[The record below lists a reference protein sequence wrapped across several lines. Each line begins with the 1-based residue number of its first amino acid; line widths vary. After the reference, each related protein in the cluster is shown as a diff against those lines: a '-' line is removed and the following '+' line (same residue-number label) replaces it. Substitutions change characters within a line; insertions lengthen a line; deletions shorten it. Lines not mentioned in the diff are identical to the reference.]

1 MAKLL
6 FKPPDNSTGE
16 YSLTVVKSL
25 TLSLFNM
32 SIYISMVVTI
42 CFPTQHTGG
51 CVHMSYSLATESS
64 CLYNSLQIFLTT
76 LAFPQLINWLLLDP
90 TPPEPN

>member
-1 MAKLL
+1 MTKLL

-16 YSLTVVKSL
+16 YRPTVVKSL
-25 TLSLFNM
+25 TFSLFNI

-51 CVHMSYSLATESS
+51 CVHMSYS
-64 CLYNSLQIFLTT
+64 
-76 LAFPQLINWLLLDP
+76 
-90 TPPEPN
+90 

>member
-1 MAKLL
+1 MTKLL

-16 YSLTVVKSL
+16 YRLTVVKSL
-25 TLSLFNM
+25 TFSLFNI
-32 SIYISMVVTI
+32 SIYISMVATI

-64 CLYNSLQIFLTT
+64 CLYNCLQIFLT
-76 LAFPQLINWLLLDP
+76 PLLFH
-90 TPPEPN
+90 N

>member
-1 MAKLL
+1 MTKLF

-16 YSLTVVKSL
+16 YRPTVVKSL
-25 TLSLFNM
+25 AFSSFN
-32 SIYISMVVTI
+32 IFICISMVVTV

-64 CLYNSLQIFLTT
+64 CLYNYLQIFLT
-76 LAFPQLINWLLLDP
+76 PLLFH
-90 TPPEPN
+90 N